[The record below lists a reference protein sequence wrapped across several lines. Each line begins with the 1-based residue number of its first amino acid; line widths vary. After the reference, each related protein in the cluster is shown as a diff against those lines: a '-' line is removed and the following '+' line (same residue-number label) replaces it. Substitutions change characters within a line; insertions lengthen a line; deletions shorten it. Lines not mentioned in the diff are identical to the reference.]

1 MNNTVL
7 NFDAPTPPRK
17 GTRGGAGDHIY
28 TVLREA
34 IVSLELKPGQALDKQ
49 VLADQFGV
57 SRAPIYD
64 AFTRLQAEA
73 LVDVVPQRGTTVSL
87 VKMSDAREN
96 MFLRR
101 AIEVEAV
108 RAITRNFNGDHLE
121 SLKQNL
127 RYQRAAVETGD
138 AIGFHRFDLEFHA
151 VLFEALGFERVKA
164 FAETARLGLDRV
176 RRLLNSRRRQE
187 FTLAEHQAI
196 VDAIQEC
203 NANGAAN
210 AMGAHLDAV
219 MKELETFAAANPE
232 LFADLQTKS
241 DGHT

>member
-1 MNNTVL
+1 MNNTAVS
-7 NFDAPTPPRK
+7 FDIPTPPRK
-17 GTRGGAGDHIY
+17 GTRGGAGDHVY
-28 TVLREA
+28 LVLREA
-34 IVSLELKPGQALDKQ
+34 IVSLELKPGQILDKQ
-49 VLADQFGV
+49 VFVERFGV

-87 VKMSDAREN
+87 IKISDAREN

-108 RAITRNFNGDHLE
+108 RAVTRNFSGGHLE
-121 SLKQNL
+121 ALKQNL
-127 RYQRAAVETGD
+127 RYQSAAVASGD
-138 AIGFHRFDLEFHA
+138 KAGFHRFDLEFHA

-187 FTLAEHQAI
+187 FTLQEHQAI
-196 VDAIQEC
+196 LDEIQQR
-203 NANGAAN
+203 NANAAAN
-210 AMGAHLDAV
+210 AMAAHLDAV

-232 LFADLQTKS
+232 LFADLQTKP
-241 DGHT
+241 DGQQ

>member
-1 MNNTVL
+1 MNNTAVS
-7 NFDAPTPPRK
+7 FDIPTPPRK
-17 GTRGGAGDHIY
+17 GTRGGVGDHIY
-28 TVLREA
+28 LVLREA
-34 IVSLELKPGQALDKQ
+34 IVSLELKPGQILDKQ
-49 VLADQFGV
+49 VFAERFGV

-64 AFTRLQAEA
+64 AFTKLQTEA
-73 LVDVVPQRGTTVSL
+73 LVDVMPQRGTTVSL
-87 VKMSDAREN
+87 IKISDAREN

-108 RAITRNFNGDHLE
+108 RAITHNFTRGQLE
-121 SLKQNL
+121 ALKQNL
-127 RYQRAAVETGD
+127 RYQSAAVASD
-138 AIGFHRFDLEFHA
+138 DKAGFHRFDLEFHA

-187 FTLAEHQAI
+187 FTLQEHQLI
-196 VDAIQEC
+196 LDEIQQH
-203 NANGAAN
+203 NANAAAN

-219 MKELETFAAANPE
+219 MKELEAFAAANPE

-241 DGHT
+241 DGQQ

>member
-1 MNNTVL
+1 MNNTAL
-7 NFDAPTPPRK
+7 SFDTPTPPRK

-34 IVSLELKPGQALDKQ
+34 IVSLELKPGQILDKQ
-49 VLADQFGV
+49 VFAERFGV

-64 AFTRLQAEA
+64 AFTRLQQEA

-87 VKMSDAREN
+87 IKISDAREN

-121 SLKQNL
+121 ALKQNL
-127 RYQRAAVETGD
+127 RYQRAAVEAEMRLVSTVSIWNFMPCCLRPW
-138 AIGFHRFDLEFHA
+138 A
-151 VLFEALGFERVKA
+151 FERVKA

-196 VDAIQEC
+196 LDAIQQR

-232 LFADLQTKS
+232 LFADLQTKP
-241 DGHT
+241 DGQS